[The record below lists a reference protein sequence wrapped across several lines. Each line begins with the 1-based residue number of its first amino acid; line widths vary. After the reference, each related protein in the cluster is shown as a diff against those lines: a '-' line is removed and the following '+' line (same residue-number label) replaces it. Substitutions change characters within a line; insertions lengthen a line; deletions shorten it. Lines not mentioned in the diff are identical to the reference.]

1 MFFVSASRN
10 SWYRIVGIDSA
21 TVIGRYSGGDLFLMT
36 FKAVTI
42 VFVLGIGL
50 MLSRSSLVSA
60 ATATWEDALGQLDE
74 SVLTNLD
81 LSALPS
87 LTDLDEA
94 QLQAMCRELQK
105 RFQGQYVLELAPLRE
120 VASAA
125 LPLLDQHTDTRPYA
139 AWLRTRLDYLAVADT
154 LKIAISPPSLELRPS
169 PSPAANPGPALER
182 RAWEKRLQ
190 QEDLPTGALI
200 YVARL
205 KPIFVAEGV
214 PPELVWLAEVESRF
228 DTLARSPIGA
238 AGLFQLMPETAKS
251 LGLVLFPWDQ
261 RLQPEKNGR
270 AAARY
275 LKNLYDEFSDWRLA
289 LAAYNAGDGTVS
301 RLLARYAARS
311 YDEIAVHLPAET
323 QMYVPKVEATILRRE
338 GIVLEKL
345 KLPQSER

>member
-1 MFFVSASRN
+1 MPSK
-10 SWYRIVGIDSA
+10 
-21 TVIGRYSGGDLFLMT
+21 L
-36 FKAVTI
+36 VTI

-50 MLSRSSLVSA
+50 ILSGPQQIRA
-60 ATATWEDALGQLDE
+60 ATVTWEDALGQFDE

-94 QLQAMCRELQK
+94 QLQAVCRELQK
-105 RFQGQYVLELAPLRE
+105 RFQGEYVLELAPLRD

-125 LPLLDQHTDTRPYA
+125 LPLLDQHAETQPYA

-154 LKIAISPPSLELRPS
+154 LKIGIPPPSLELQS
-169 PSPAANPGPALER
+169 PQSSTANPGPGIER

-190 QEDLPTGALI
+190 LEDLPPGALT
-200 YVARL
+200 YVAQL

-214 PPELVWLAEVESRF
+214 PPELVWLAEVESGF

-251 LGLVLFPWDQ
+251 LGLALLPWDQ
-261 RLQPEKNGR
+261 RRQPEKNGR
-270 AAARY
+270 AAAKY
-275 LKNLYDEFSDWRLA
+275 LKNLHDEFGDWRLT
-289 LAAYNAGDGTVS
+289 LAAYNAGEGTVS
-301 RLLARYAARS
+301 RLLAKYAAHT

-338 GIVLEKL
+338 GVVLDKL
-345 KLPQSER
+345 KLPVSER